1 MKKDLLIAASA
12 WFPKPVRHYTFEPNT
27 VNVNVLT
34 DLSGTQNG
42 TIIGSPVFT
51 TGQRGS
57 CVKFD
62 GNIAN
67 YINIGQTDF
76 IQQTAIFSI
85 AFWAKTQ
92 YADADTLMALA
103 GSSFR
108 RVNIGWSLGF
118 DDRSSVSFNRVLRFS
133 IYGGTNTDS
142 IIDLFVNNIVP
153 ADSVYHHYV
162 VTGDGVTI
170 RAYIDGSLIGSAPII
185 RTLQPNLTAASSCL
199 GCSNYATASGVGF
212 PYNGEIDEFRIMPKS
227 LTENQIK
234 RLYQNGQ

>member
-1 MKKDLLIAASA
+1 MKKDLLLAASA

-27 VNVNVLT
+27 VNVNALT

-118 DDRSSVSFNRVLRFS
+118 DDRSSVSFNRMLRFS
-133 IYGGTNTDS
+133 IYDGTYNAS
-142 IIDLFVNNIVP
+142 VVDLFVNDILLTD
-153 ADSVYHHYV
+153 AQYHHYAIV
-162 VTGDGVTI
+162 GDGVAVK
-170 RAYIDGSLIGSAPII
+170 AYIDGNEVGSANISKSLNPP
-185 RTLQPNLTAASSCL
+185 LSSANTYL
-199 GCSNYATASGVGF
+199 GCSNFASASAQGF
-212 PYNGEIDEFRIMPKS
+212 PYNGEIDEFRIIPKT
-227 LTENQIK
+227 LTASQIK
-234 RLYQNGQ
+234 RLYQQGQ

>member
-1 MKKDLLIAASA
+1 MKKDLLLAASV

-42 TIIGSPVFT
+42 TIIGNPVFT
-51 TGQRGS
+51 AGQRGN

-62 GNIAN
+62 GNKAN
-67 YINIGQTDF
+67 YIDIGQTDF

-92 YADADTLMALA
+92 YADAGTLMALA

-108 RVNIGWSLGF
+108 RANIGWSLGF
-118 DDRSSVSFNRVLRFS
+118 DDRSSVSLNRMLRFS
-133 IYGGTNTDS
+133 IYDGTNTGS
-142 IIDLFVNNIVP
+142 IVDLFVNNIVP

-199 GCSNYATASGVGF
+199 GCANYATESGVGF